1 MDSII
6 QEDLMF
12 KSLEEG
18 TQVDDISSPG
28 LSQNSQSVM
37 KLKEE
42 SREKDPWIMEDMFG
56 FQ

>member
-42 SREKDPWIMEDMFG
+42 SREKDP
-56 FQ
+56 